1 MNKLIKKILVLS
13 FSIILLLPN
22 STSNAVELNTFDIN
36 EVEVSLDQ
44 FSESDGITIYVTFD
58 QKGNVTKKE
67 TFTGHIS
74 IPQTKNTAD
83 GVLEWAIFHLGFKDW
98 TTDNGDLYYTATC
111 DEPMYSASCNAYV
124 KSTNILFPSVYY
136 NGNFSNLMYS
146 SANTSRAITYN
157 INTDNEETVRVGF
170 KNVVIITV
178 ADEYAYIPDASA
190 LVDR

>member
-22 STSNAVELNTFDIN
+22 STSNAVELNTFD
-36 EVEVSLDQ
+36 
-44 FSESDGITIYVTFD
+44 

-67 TFTGHIS
+67 TFTGH
-74 IPQTKNTAD
+74 K
-83 GVLEWAIFHLGFKDW
+83 
-98 TTDNGDLYYTATC
+98 
-111 DEPMYSASCNAYV
+111 EPMYSASGNAYV
-124 KSTNILFPSVYY
+124 KSTNILFPTVYY